1 MRGVK
6 EVFDP
11 GNQFNPGKLLDT
23 GRFKCDRDLRWSD
36 VKTSPHVV
44 LVNEAFVRRLLPQG
58 EPLGRRIVELLGPG
72 NDPWEIAGVIGD
84 VHTKGLDQAPAPLM
98 VVPLMQYGV
107 PSLRLAARAAGADP
121 MQLLAPLRS
130 EVLALDKDLPLSLP
144 QPLARIVTASVGE
157 RRFQMTLLGV
167 FAMVALVLA
176 ALGIYGVMAYSVTQ
190 RSREIGIRMALGA
203 ARASVLAG
211 VMKQGLLLTTI
222 GLVGGLIGAIVLN
235 RFAASLLFGV
245 QPTDVVTMASVTAT
259 IAVVGAVACWIP
271 AWRACR
277 LSPTLVLRED

>member
-1 MRGVK
+1 TLSRLLAVPSGLAAPERVMVADLDLPPSRYPDERIQAFSRDLLQRVIAAPGVRSAALMTSVPLDPRSRAEFGFSIEGGDAFPPGQSPKAEMVWATPGYLEVMGIPLLRG
-6 EVFDP
+6 
-11 GNQFNPGKLLDT
+11 
-23 GRFKCDRDLRWSD
+23 RDLRWSD

-44 LVNEAFVRRLLPQG
+44 LVNEAFVRRLIPQG

-144 QPLARIVTASVGE
+144 QPLARIVT
-157 RRFQMTLLGV
+157 
-167 FAMVALVLA
+167 
-176 ALGIYGVMAYSVTQ
+176 
-190 RSREIGIRMALGA
+190 
-203 ARASVLAG
+203 
-211 VMKQGLLLTTI
+211 
-222 GLVGGLIGAIVLN
+222 
-235 RFAASLLFGV
+235 
-245 QPTDVVTMASVTAT
+245 
-259 IAVVGAVACWIP
+259 
-271 AWRACR
+271 
-277 LSPTLVLRED
+277 

>member
-1 MRGVK
+1 LRG
-6 EVFDP
+6 
-11 GNQFNPGKLLDT
+11 
-23 GRFKCDRDLRWSD
+23 RDLRWSD

-167 FAMVALVLA
+167 VAMVALVLA

-203 ARASVLAG
+203 DSSLVLR
-211 VMKQGLLLTTI
+211 M
-222 GLVGGLIGAIVLN
+222 
-235 RFAASLLFGV
+235 
-245 QPTDVVTMASVTAT
+245 
-259 IAVVGAVACWIP
+259 VVGAGLRLALLGVGLGVMAALLGTRVLTSLVYQVSTTDPPTLIATALALFGAAVLASWIP
-271 AWRACR
+271 ARRATR
-277 LSPTLVLRED
+277 VDPAVSLRAE